1 MTIRSSFHAVVLGSA
16 LLVFAL
22 PSAALAA
29 DVRSGTTT
37 AVEPTETV
45 NDDLFAAGQTV
56 TVAGHVVG
64 DVYAGAQTVVVTG
77 TVDGDLI
84 AAAEQVVVDGTVNGN
99 VRAVGAVI
107 TVNGRVGHSV
117 TGLAQQV
124 SVSSSGRVD
133 GSLVAAGETI
143 SAFGPVGRGITAGGG
158 TLQFGGPVGG
168 EVLAWAQT
176 LSIGPNTRIAGNLEY
191 HSEQP
196 AQIPDGTVA
205 GRVQFDQVERP
216 QRQTPLLN
224 GLFDFGGLVW
234 LLGSAILGG
243 LAIVLAPRA
252 SARALELGRQQ
263 PLQTFGLGLL
273 TLCLVPLAALL
284 IGVTL
289 VGIPLAIAVAALYW
303 IGVLLAWP
311 ALGLV
316 VGTELARVVRRG
328 QPMPVLGALV
338 VGLIVL
344 HLVTHLPIVGGLVS
358 FVGIAFG
365 LGLIVQS
372 ARRWRQGA
380 MGAGAIPAGGNAEA
394 RLAFGS
400 TY

>member
-1 MTIRSSFHAVVLGSA
+1 MTFRSSFQALVLGSA

-29 DVRSGTTT
+29 DVRNGTTT

-64 DVYAGAQTVVVTG
+64 DAYAAAQTVVVTG

-133 GSLVAAGETI
+133 GSLVAAAETI
-143 SAFGPVGRGITAGGG
+143 SAFGPVGRGITAGAG

-205 GRVQFDQVERP
+205 GQVQFDRVERP

-243 LAIVLAPRA
+243 LAIVLAPRS

-303 IGVLLAWP
+303 VGVLLAWP

-358 FVGIAFG
+358 FVGVAFG

-372 ARRWRQGA
+372 ARRWRQSA
-380 MGAGAIPAGGNAEA
+380 VGAGAIPAGGNAEA
-394 RLAFGS
+394 RLALGS